1 MKTTLTRLVTTSI
14 LSILLVLCAS
24 AEEQELIR
32 TTSDKDSVVETF
44 SIETDAKGQLAR
56 LWQRVEGKPDR
67 SYTLEQLQKG
77 VVLRQEGG
85 REAVRFRAV
94 KVEPDQGGSFRM
106 DYLYSAVPSEQYRSM
121 ALELRKDSSIWG
133 LFSGSDKRPIKGLH
147 FLTNVTSFLGMK
159 KIIGIRDV
167 QVDR

>member
-1 MKTTLTRLVTTSI
+1 MLLTIGAL
-14 LSILLVLCAS
+14 AD
-24 AEEQELIR
+24 EQELIR
-32 TTSDKDSVVETF
+32 TTSDKDNVVETF
-44 SIETDAKGQLAR
+44 SLETDAKGQLAR

-67 SYTLEQLQKG
+67 GYTLEQLQKG
-77 VVLRQEGG
+77 VVLRQEDG

-94 KVEPDQGGSFRM
+94 KVEPGQGGSFRM

-121 ALELRKDSSIWG
+121 ALELRKDKSVWS

-159 KIIGIRDV
+159 QIIGIREV
-167 QVDR
+167 QVGR